1 MRKKKKIVKV
11 NELQSILENYH
22 NTNCWSETKTWF
34 NQFGNNVSERTK
46 FLKANMY
53 TPKPITPADSNGRIN
68 DFSVLQGDIIKTKAA
83 ITSSPLFNYAPLEYS
98 HCLIVPSSC
107 SVQPNRYKQV
117 LLARLSPIE
126 NIEQEMK
133 TIFIQSVK
141 FESVKTFYLPPIDGE
156 ELGEFGFVAIFEEIS
171 HIENGLLQSAQRI
184 ASLSMIG
191 WRLLNAFLVNHFTRP
206 SSDDV
211 TLRKSKH
218 DAEWSFYE

>member
-1 MRKKKKIVKV
+1 MEKKKKIVKV
-11 NELQSILENYH
+11 TELESILQNYH
-22 NTNCWSETKTWF
+22 NSDCWNETKAWF

-53 TPKPITPADSNGRIN
+53 APKPITPADGDGKVS

-83 ITSSPLFNYAPLEYS
+83 ITSAPLFDYAPLEYS
-98 HCLIVPSSC
+98 YYLVVPSSC

-133 TIFIQSVK
+133 TVFVHSVK
-141 FESVKTFYLPPIDGE
+141 YESVKTFYLPPIDGE
-156 ELGEFGFVAIFEEIS
+156 ALGEFGFVAIFEEIS
-171 HIENGLLQSAQRI
+171 HIENGLLQSAQRV

-211 TLRKSKH
+211 TLRQANY
-218 DAEWSFYE
+218 DAEWVFYE